1 MTKELAQ
8 VLALCPE
15 TLRRE
20 VEKLPGT
27 VLAQVEELRLRSGYA
42 PRLLCRGKE
51 LSLAGPSVDKA
62 CLEHVLGSA
71 TGQAVYS
78 AQEMLKNGFLTVN
91 GGHRLGLCGRGV
103 YRNGQLYTLTEL
115 SSINLR
121 VARQFFGMAQP
132 CADYIWT
139 RPRSSLILGPPGRGK
154 TTLLRD
160 LVRLLSVRFSW
171 RIAVADERLE
181 LAACHEGKPQ
191 LDLGPHTDILSG
203 VQKEAAIELLLRC
216 MNPQWIALDEIT
228 AREDVTAMVR
238 ASYCG
243 VRFLATAHAENQE
256 ELKARPVYRE
266 LLASGIFQNLFTI
279 QANRQVRME
288 RMESD
293 A

>member
-1 MTKELAQ
+1 MTKELSQ

-15 TLRRE
+15 GLRQE
-20 VEKLPGT
+20 VERLPSG
-27 VLAQVEELRLRSGYA
+27 LSDRIEELRLRSGYPA
-42 PRLLCRGKE
+42 AVLSRGKE
-51 LSLAGPSVDKA
+51 VILGGPVVDKA
-62 CLEHVLGSA
+62 CLEHILGCA

-78 AQEMLKNGFLTVN
+78 AQEMLKNGFVTID
-91 GGHRLGLCGRGV
+91 GGHRLGLCGRGI

-139 RPRSSLILGPPGRGK
+139 RPRSSLIIGPPGRGK

-160 LVRLLSVRFSW
+160 LLRLLSSRFSW
-171 RIAVADERLE
+171 RMAAADERME

-191 LDLGPHTDILSG
+191 FDLGMHTDVLSG
-203 VQKEAAIELLLRC
+203 VRKEEAIEMLLRC
-216 MNPQWIALDEIT
+216 MNPEWIALDEIT
-228 AREDVTAMVR
+228 AREDVAAIIR

-243 VRFLATAHAENQE
+243 VRFLATAHAENRA
-256 ELKARPVYRE
+256 ELEARPVYRE
-266 LLASGIFQNLFTI
+266 LLRAGLFQNLFII
-279 QANRQVRME
+279 QPDRRVRME
-288 RMESD
+288 RMEQD